1 MYRERDFNDEEKKYS
16 ELMNKSLS
24 NEVMKKIFIR
34 GIFIFFL
41 REVWIKYG
49 NIRLEGEMR
58 KGREWGKRSR

>member
-1 MYRERDFNDEEKKYS
+1 MKKKYS

-41 REVWIKYG
+41 REV
-49 NIRLEGEMR
+49 
-58 KGREWGKRSR
+58 